1 MNSVPTNTAKS
12 SAGEQAFPQAS
23 AQAPGDLENRVLRQ
37 AVQENLVSFPSQ
49 VPVFEKQSR
58 PDLQQKIVILY
69 FVRGWTMDDIATRY
83 GLGRQ
88 RMGQI
93 LTAWRTRAVKEGY
106 IQAVE
111 PEHPLFQR
119 VRLDHASQPA
129 EVPVRTTSVQTQ
141 TKTVA
146 PEVQPA
152 LTALLMSS
160 ATENVEPPP
169 ATVLAAE
176 PIGSDLAEE
185 LHAIVGV
192 LDNHLRLCA
201 KPLSGR
207 IDSCELLLTRARV
220 LCDRLESAVS
230 SQVEAGLGEARHGEW
245 RTQAVLAAAKEL
257 FQRFQ
262 EYALEHSAPPSQPTC
277 GQDVKRGPVKPFAGV
292 TQGKNM
298 PPRTSQ
304 RVALEL

>member
-1 MNSVPTNTAKS
+1 MNSVQTNTAKS
-12 SAGEQAFPQAS
+12 SAGTQAFPQVS

-49 VPVFEKQSR
+49 VPVFERQSR
-58 PDLQQKIVILY
+58 PDLQQRIVILY
-69 FVRGWTMDDIATRY
+69 FVRGWTMDDIAKRY

-129 EVPVRTTSVQTQ
+129 EAPLGSTDMATQ
-141 TKTVA
+141 HKEAALAA
-146 PEVQPA
+146 PPA
-152 LTALLMSS
+152 LIAPLMGR
-160 ATENVEPPP
+160 AAEDVEPTP

-185 LHAIVGV
+185 LHAIIGV
-192 LDNHLRLCA
+192 LDNQLRLCA
-201 KPLSGR
+201 KPLNGS
-207 IDSCELLLTRARV
+207 IDSCELLLVRART
-220 LCDRLESAVS
+220 LCARLESAVS